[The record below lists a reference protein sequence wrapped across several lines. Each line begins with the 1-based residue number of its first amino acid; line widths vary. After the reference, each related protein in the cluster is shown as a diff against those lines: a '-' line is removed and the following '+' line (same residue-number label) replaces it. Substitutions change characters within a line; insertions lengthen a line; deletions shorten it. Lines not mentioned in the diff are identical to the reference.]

1 MMNKFREKKGDNIMS
16 EYRNSVYLSMLK
28 RTAANLE
35 LNNMKAFIA
44 ETKEEALET
53 VKGLL
58 NEGDTVASG
67 GTVTAAEVG
76 VMELL
81 RSGRYNFLDRAAA
94 KTPEETE
101 KIYRDAFSADVYVTS
116 SNAITENGEL
126 YNVDGNSNRVAAI
139 CFGPRSVIVIAG
151 RNKIVKNL
159 DDAIVRVKRLAAP
172 MNTERLGCETYCK
185 SKGECMALASG
196 GSCMT
201 DGCKSESRIC
211 CSYVV
216 TAQQRIKDRIKVIL
230 VNEELGF

>member
-1 MMNKFREKKGDNIMS
+1 MS
-16 EYRNSVYLSMLK
+16 ECRDSVFRSMLK

-44 ETKEEALET
+44 ETSGEALDI

-58 NEGDTVASG
+58 KEGDTVACG
-67 GTVTAAEVG
+67 GSMTVAEIG
-76 VMELL
+76 AMDIL
-81 RSGRYNFLDRAAA
+81 RSGAYNFLDREG
-94 KTPEETE
+94 KTSEEVD
-101 KIYRDAFSADVYVTS
+101 KIYREAFSADVYITS

-139 CFGPRSVIVIAG
+139 CFGPRSVIIIAG
-151 RNKIVKNL
+151 RNKVVKNL
-159 DDAIVRVKRLAAP
+159 DDAVVRVKRFAAP
-172 MNTERLGCETYCK
+172 MNTARLGCETYCK

-196 GSCMT
+196 GSCIT
-201 DGCKSESRIC
+201 DGCKSDSRIC

-216 TAQQRIKDRIKVIL
+216 SAQQRIKDRIKVIL

>member
-1 MMNKFREKKGDNIMS
+1 MS
-16 EYRNSVYLSMLK
+16 EHRNSVYLSMLK

-35 LNNMKAFIA
+35 ANNMKAYVVQTA
-44 ETKEEALET
+44 AEALDI

-58 NEGDTVASG
+58 KEGDTVTCG
-67 GTVTAAEVG
+67 GSMTVAEIG
-76 VMELL
+76 AQELL
-81 RSGRYNFLDRAAA
+81 KSGAYNYLDRAG
-94 KTPEETE
+94 KTPEGLE
-101 KIYRDAFSADVYVTS
+101 KIYRDAFSADVYLTS

-139 CFGPRSVIVIAG
+139 CFGPKSVIVVAG
-151 RNKIVKNL
+151 RNKIVKDL
-159 DDAIVRVKRLAAP
+159 DGAAVRVKRFAAP
-172 MNTERLGCETYCK
+172 MNTARLGCETYCK

-196 GSCMT
+196 GNCMT

-216 TAQQRIKDRIKVIL
+216 SAQQRIKDRIKVIL

>member
-1 MMNKFREKKGDNIMS
+1 MS
-16 EYRNSVYLSMLK
+16 EHKNSVYLSMLK
-28 RTAANLE
+28 RTAASLE
-35 LNNMKAFIA
+35 ANNMKAFVVGTA
-44 ETKEEALET
+44 AEALDI
-53 VKGLL
+53 VKELL
-58 NEGDTVASG
+58 QEGDTVACG
-67 GTVTAAEVG
+67 GSMTVAEIG
-76 VMELL
+76 AQELL
-81 RSGRYNFLDRAAA
+81 KSGVYNYLDRDG
-94 KTPEETE
+94 KTPEEIQ
-101 KIYRDAFSADVYVTS
+101 KVYRDAFSADVYLTS

-139 CFGPRSVIVIAG
+139 CFGPKSVIVIAG

-159 DDAIVRVKRLAAP
+159 DDAVVRVKRLAAP
-172 MNTERLGCETYCK
+172 MNTARLGCETYCK
-185 SKGECMALASG
+185 SKGECMAMASG

>member
-1 MMNKFREKKGDNIMS
+1 MT
-16 EYRNSVYLSMLK
+16 EYKDSVYHGMLK
-28 RTAANLE
+28 RAAHSLE
-35 LNNMKAFIA
+35 ANNMKPYIV
-44 ETKEEALET
+44 ET
-53 VKGLL
+53 VKDVLPVVKSILEEGKTVACGGSATL
-58 NEGDTVASG
+58 NET
-67 GTVTAAEVG
+67 G

-81 RSGRYNFLDRAAA
+81 RSGAYDFLDREG
-94 KTPEETE
+94 KSRDELEEL
-101 KIYRDAFSADVYVTS
+101 YRSSFSADFYLTS
-116 SNAITENGEL
+116 SNAVTENGEL

-151 RNKIVKNL
+151 RNKIVR
-159 DDAIVRVKRLAAP
+159 DIDEAIVRVKRFAAP
-172 MNTERLGCETYCK
+172 MNTARLNCETYCR

-196 GSCMT
+196 SCNMT

>member
-1 MMNKFREKKGDNIMS
+1 MNIFREKKETNIMS
-16 EYRNSVYLSMLK
+16 EHRNSVYLSMLK
-28 RTAANLE
+28 RTAASLE
-35 LNNMKAFIA
+35 ANNMKAFVVGTA
-44 ETKEEALET
+44 AEALDI

-58 NEGDTVASG
+58 KEGDTVACG
-67 GTVTAAEVG
+67 GSMTVAEIG
-76 VMELL
+76 AQELL
-81 RSGRYNFLDRAAA
+81 KSGAYNYLDRAG
-94 KTPEETE
+94 KTPEEVE
-101 KIYRDAFSADVYVTS
+101 KVYRDAFSADVYLTS

-139 CFGPRSVIVIAG
+139 CFGPKSVIVIAG

-159 DDAIVRVKRLAAP
+159 DDAVSRVKRFAAP
-172 MNTERLGCETYCK
+172 MNTARLDCETYCR

-196 GSCMT
+196 RNCMT

>member
-1 MMNKFREKKGDNIMS
+1 MTEHK
-16 EYRNSVYLSMLK
+16 NSVYRSILK

-44 ETKEEALET
+44 ETGEDALGI

-58 NEGDTVASG
+58 NEGDTVACG
-67 GTVTAAEVG
+67 GSMTVAEIG
-76 VMELL
+76 AQELL
-81 RSGRYNFLDRAAA
+81 KSGAYNYLDRAG
-94 KTPEETE
+94 KTPEEIE
-101 KIYRDAFSADVYVTS
+101 KVYRDAFSADVYLTS
-116 SNAITENGEL
+116 SNAVTENGEL

-139 CFGPRSVIVIAG
+139 CFGPKSVIVIAG
-151 RNKIVKNL
+151 RNKIVKDL
-159 DDAIVRVKRLAAP
+159 DEAIVRVKRFAAP
-172 MNTERLGCETYCK
+172 MNTARLGCETYCQ

-196 GSCMT
+196 GNCMT

-216 TAQQRIKDRIKVIL
+216 SAQQRIKDRIKVIL

>member
-1 MMNKFREKKGDNIMS
+1 MNIFRGKKETNIMS
-16 EYRNSVYLSMLK
+16 EHKNSVYLSMLK
-28 RTAANLE
+28 RTAASLE
-35 LNNMKAFIA
+35 ANNMKAFVA
-44 ETKEEALET
+44 GTAAEALDI

-58 NEGDTVASG
+58 QEGDTVACG
-67 GTVTAAEVG
+67 GSMTVAEIG
-76 VMELL
+76 VQELL
-81 RSGRYNFLDRAAA
+81 KSGAYNYLDRAG
-94 KTPEETE
+94 KTPEEVE
-101 KIYRDAFSADVYVTS
+101 KVYRDAFYADVYLTS

-139 CFGPRSVIVIAG
+139 CFGPKSVIVIAG

-159 DDAIVRVKRLAAP
+159 DDAVVRVKRLAAP
-172 MNTERLGCETYCK
+172 MNTARLGCETYCR